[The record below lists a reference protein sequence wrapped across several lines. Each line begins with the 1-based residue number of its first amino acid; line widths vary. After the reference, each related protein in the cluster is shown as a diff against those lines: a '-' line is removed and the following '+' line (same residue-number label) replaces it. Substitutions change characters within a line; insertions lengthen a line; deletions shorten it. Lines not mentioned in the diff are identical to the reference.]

1 MAAADTLQE
10 AVYDA
15 YVYRGKEAVMK
26 LGLMTKMLLSILLP
40 VILATALL
48 SAIAYKMGDSMIR
61 EQIDSDSLIVLDTA
75 ATGMNATFKG
85 LHEGL
90 LPVAENKR
98 LSGLAE
104 AYAKQGIEALTK
116 EHLEDGDRVLRNFV
130 GGSDLVYYSSL
141 LAADGRVL
149 AQRQEHQDH
158 PGKDIGA
165 NHGDRAYFKEA
176 ISTGKTAIAT
186 VFIGGEMLTVLAEPV
201 KEDGQVLGV
210 LTCRLRNEDI
220 GKNTTDRVVVGKK
233 GRTYAYTMDGRMA
246 LNPDAKALGRDD
258 SSQPVVREM
267 LQNRK
272 GHTEFVNAQGE
283 GKFLYYE
290 LMPTMHWI
298 LAVEVDKDEILEPT
312 HHLLRNVALLA
323 LSIAVIVGLVIFFTA
338 RGIARMTGGIAGIA
352 DSVAGGRLEASPAEE
367 ATLLAAVK
375 RGDEFSV
382 LSTAMRSMMDSLKK
396 LISESEAKTAAAEQA
411 TIQAKEATTRAE
423 EAARQAENAKREG
436 MLTAA
441 EQLEGMVNAISA
453 AASELS
459 AQIEQSDRSAVESSQ
474 RLGEAATAMNEMNAT
489 VQEVARNASSA
500 SAVSTETRNNAEEGQ
515 KILTNAMTSI
525 NQVQKVSMELKEDM
539 GTLHEHTQNISQIM
553 NVISD
558 IADQTNLL
566 ALNAAIEAAR
576 AGEAGR
582 GFAVVADEVRKL
594 AEKTMASTNDVS
606 SAITAIQGS
615 AQQSVNRMEQALQ
628 NVEQATSLAQQSG
641 EALQQI
647 VSNVEDTAD
656 QVRAIA
662 TASEEQSAA
671 SEEINQSITTVNE
684 MSAQTTQAMSE
695 AAKAISDLA
704 QQTERLSA
712 LIEEMKRA

>member
-1 MAAADTLQE
+1 
-10 AVYDA
+10 
-15 YVYRGKEAVMK
+15 MK

-40 VILATALL
+40 VVVATALL
-48 SAIAYKMGDSMIR
+48 SGIAYMMGDTMIR
-61 EQIDSDSLIVLDTA
+61 EQIDSDSQIVLDTA
-75 ATGMNATFKG
+75 ATGMNATFQG
-85 LHEGL
+85 LAEGL
-90 LPVAENKR
+90 LPVAGNR
-98 LSGLAE
+98 RVSGLAE
-104 AYAKQGIEALTK
+104 AYAKGGESALTP
-116 EHLEDGDRVLRNFV
+116 EIMAGADRVLRIFV
-130 GGSDLVYYSSL
+130 NASDLVSYSSM
-141 LAADGRVL
+141 LASDGLVL
-149 AQRQEHQDH
+149 AQRFAGSNA
-158 PGKDIGA
+158 PGKDVGT
-165 NHGDRAYFKEA
+165 NHNDRGWFKEVM
-176 ISTGKTAIAT
+176 STGKLAVAPVILDGKVMTAIAQPVRENGENT
-186 VFIGGEMLTVLAEPV
+186 GAVIGVVCA
-201 KEDGQVLGV
+201 
-210 LTCRLRNEDI
+210 RLQNHDI
-220 GKNTTDRVVVGKK
+220 AKSTTDKVMVGKK

-246 LNPDAKALGRDD
+246 L
-258 SSQPVVREM
+258 SSNEAQIGKDYSGNAVVRAV
-267 LQNRK
+267 LQNRN
-272 GHTEFVNAQGE
+272 GHLEFVNEQGE
-283 GKFLYYE
+283 EKFLYYKE
-290 LMPTMHWI
+290 LPLQHWI
-298 LAVEVDKDEILEPT
+298 LCVEVDKDEILAPT
-312 HHLLRNVALLA
+312 HRLLRNVALLA
-323 LSIAVIVGLVIFFTA
+323 LGIAVVVGLVIFFTA

-382 LSTAMRSMMDSLKK
+382 LSTAMRSMMESLKK
-396 LISESEAKTAAAEQA
+396 LISESEAKTAAAEKA
-411 TIQAKEATTRAE
+411 TVQAKEATARAE

-436 MLTAA
+436 MLAA
-441 EQLEGMVNAISA
+441 ADQLEGMVNAISA

-459 AQIEQSDRSAVESSQ
+459 AQIEQSDRGAVESSQ

-500 SAVSTETRNNAEEGQ
+500 ATVSGETRSNAEEGQ
-515 KILTNAMTSI
+515 KILANAMASI
-525 NQVQKVSMELKEDM
+525 NQVQKVSLALKEDM
-539 GTLHEHTQNISQIM
+539 GALHEHTQNISQIM

-594 AEKTMASTNDVS
+594 AEKTMSSTNDVS

-628 NVEQATSLAQQSG
+628 NVEQATNLAQQSG

-684 MSAQTTQAMSE
+684 MSAQTTQAMNE

-712 LIEEMKRA
+712 LIEDMKRA

>member
-1 MAAADTLQE
+1 M
-10 AVYDA
+10 
-15 YVYRGKEAVMK
+15 MK

-40 VILATALL
+40 VVVATALL
-48 SAIAYKMGDSMIR
+48 SGIAYMMGDTMIR
-61 EQIDSDSLIVLDTA
+61 EQIDSDSQIVLDTA
-75 ATGMNATFKG
+75 ATGMNATFQG
-85 LHEGL
+85 LAEGL
-90 LPVAENKR
+90 LPVAGNR
-98 LSGLAE
+98 RVSGLAE
-104 AYAKQGIEALTK
+104 AYAKGGESALTP
-116 EHLEDGDRVLRNFV
+116 EIMAGADRVLRIFV
-130 GGSDLVYYSSL
+130 NASDLVSYSSM
-141 LAADGRVL
+141 LASDGLVL
-149 AQRQEHQDH
+149 AQRFAGSNA
-158 PGKDIGA
+158 PGKDVGT
-165 NHGDRAYFKEA
+165 NHNDRGWFKEVM
-176 ISTGKTAIAT
+176 STGKLAVAPVILDGKVMTAIAQPVRENGENT
-186 VFIGGEMLTVLAEPV
+186 GAVIGVVCA
-201 KEDGQVLGV
+201 
-210 LTCRLRNEDI
+210 RLQNHDI
-220 GKNTTDRVVVGKK
+220 AKSTTDKVMVGKK

-246 LNPDAKALGRDD
+246 L
-258 SSQPVVREM
+258 SSNEAQIGKDYSGNAVVRAV
-267 LQNRK
+267 LQNRN
-272 GHTEFVNAQGE
+272 GHLEFVNEQGE
-283 GKFLYYE
+283 EKFLYYKE
-290 LMPTMHWI
+290 LPLQHWI
-298 LAVEVDKDEILEPT
+298 LCVEVDKDEILAPT
-312 HHLLRNVALLA
+312 HRLLRNVALLA
-323 LSIAVIVGLVIFFTA
+323 LGIAVVVSLVIFFTA

-382 LSTAMRSMMDSLKK
+382 LSTAMRSMMESLKK
-396 LISESEAKTAAAEQA
+396 LISESEAKTAAAEKA
-411 TIQAKEATTRAE
+411 TVQAKEATARAE

-436 MLTAA
+436 MLAA
-441 EQLEGMVNAISA
+441 ADQLEGMVNAISA

-459 AQIEQSDRSAVESSQ
+459 AQIEQSDRGAVESSQ

-515 KILTNAMTSI
+515 KILHNAMSSI

-628 NVEQATSLAQQSG
+628 NVEQATNLAQQSG

-684 MSAQTTQAMSE
+684 MSAQTTQAMNE

-712 LIEEMKRA
+712 LIEDMKRA

>member
-1 MAAADTLQE
+1 
-10 AVYDA
+10 
-15 YVYRGKEAVMK
+15 MK
-26 LGLMTKMLLSILLP
+26 LGLMSKMLLSILLP
-40 VILATALL
+40 VVVATAVL
-48 SAIAYKMGDSMIR
+48 SGIAYKMGDTMIR
-61 EQIDSDSLIVLDTA
+61 EQIDSDSKIVLDTA
-75 ATGMNATFKG
+75 GTGMDATFQG
-85 LHEGL
+85 LGEGL
-90 LPVAENKR
+90 LPVAEMRGITKPVH
-98 LSGLAE
+98 
-104 AYAKQGIEALTK
+104 AYATEGTSALTPEALA
-116 EHLEDGDRVLRNFV
+116 DIDRVLRNFV
-130 GGSDLVYYSSL
+130 AGSELVSYSSL

-149 AQRQEHQDH
+149 GQRYDGASG
-158 PGKDIGA
+158 PGKDIGS
-165 NHGDRAYFKEA
+165 NHSDRGWFKEV
-176 ISTGKTAIAT
+176 ISTGHVSVAPVILDGKVMTAIAQ
-186 VFIGGEMLTVLAEPV
+186 PV
-201 KEDGQVLGV
+201 KENGMVIGV
-210 LTCRLRNEDI
+210 VSARLFNHDI
-220 GKNTTDRVVVGKK
+220 AKSTTDKVVVGKK
-233 GRTYAYTMDGRMA
+233 GRTYAYDMA
-246 LNPDAKALGRDD
+246 GHMSLNSDTNLIGRDF
-258 SSQPVVREM
+258 SSNPAVRTM
-267 LQNRK
+267 LQTRN
-272 GHTEFVNAQGE
+272 GQLEVVNEQGE
-283 GKFLYYE
+283 GKFLYYKE
-290 LMPTMHWI
+290 LPKEHWI
-298 LAVEVDKDEILEPT
+298 LVVEVDQDEILAPT
-312 HHLLRNVALLA
+312 HVLLRNVSLLA
-323 LSIAVIVGLVIFFTA
+323 LCIAVIVGLVIFFTA

-352 DSVAGGRLEASPAEE
+352 DSVAGGRLEASASE
-367 ATLLAAVK
+367 AALLESAVR

-382 LSTAMRSMMDSLKK
+382 LSTAMSSMMGSLKK
-396 LISESEAKTAAAEQA
+396 LISESEAKTEAAEQA
-411 TIQAKEATTRAE
+411 TAQAQEATARAE

-436 MLTAA
+436 MLAA
-441 EQLEGMVNAISA
+441 ADQLEGMVNAISA

-459 AQIEQSDRSAVESSQ
+459 AQIEQSDRGAVESSQ

-515 KILTNAMTSI
+515 KILTNAMASI
-525 NQVQKVSMELKEDM
+525 NQVQKVSMELKDDM

-628 NVEQATSLAQQSG
+628 NVEQATNLAQQSG

-647 VSNVEDTAD
+647 VGNVEDTAD

-684 MSAQTTQAMSE
+684 MSAQTTQAMNE